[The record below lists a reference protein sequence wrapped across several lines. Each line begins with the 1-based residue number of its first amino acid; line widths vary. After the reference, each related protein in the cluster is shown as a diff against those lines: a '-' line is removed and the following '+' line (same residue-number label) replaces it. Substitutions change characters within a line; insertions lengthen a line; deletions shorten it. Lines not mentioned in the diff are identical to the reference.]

1 MINREANKGSFK
13 LSISTIKAMRKLRF
27 STAETYVYLHLLAKL
42 YNVERDIVEV
52 NVTQISKELG
62 ISRMQV
68 IRVKQ
73 SLESANIIEF
83 FDKKSVDRYKVNII
97 VVD

>member
-1 MINREANKGSFK
+1 
-13 LSISTIKAMRKLRF
+13 MRKLRF
-27 STAETYVYLHLLAKL
+27 STAETYVYLYLLAKL
-42 YNVERDIVEV
+42 YSIEGNIVDI

-62 ISRMQV
+62 LSRMQV

-97 VVD
+97 VAD

>member
-1 MINREANKGSFK
+1 MINREANKSSFK
-13 LSISTIKAMRKLRF
+13 LSISIIKAMRKLRF
-27 STAETYVYLHLLAKL
+27 STAETYVYLYLLAKL
-42 YNVERDIVEV
+42 YSIEGNIVDI

-62 ISRMQV
+62 LSHMQV

-97 VVD
+97 VAD

>member
-1 MINREANKGSFK
+1 
-13 LSISTIKAMRKLRF
+13 
-27 STAETYVYLHLLAKL
+27 
-42 YNVERDIVEV
+42 
-52 NVTQISKELG
+52 
-62 ISRMQV
+62 MQV

-97 VVD
+97 VAD